1 VSWEEIMRAL
11 LKFALAAL
19 FLVAPALHAADE
31 QYYANTG
38 LTLDGIGKSYMGREI
53 AQVMGYQ
60 GASWLER
67 PARAR
72 EEGTDK
78 LIALLGLKPT
88 DVVADIGAGTGYFS
102 FRLAK
107 AVPQGKV
114 YAQDIQEEMLAV
126 IQRKKDTG
134 EGANVVPTL
143 GGIVDPR
150 LPANS
155 IDLILMVD
163 VYHEFSEPQA
173 MLRRMRDALKPTGR
187 LVLFEYRKED
197 PSIPIRPDHK
207 MSVAEARMEV
217 EAEGFTLTQVDER
230 LPRQHILVFT
240 KK

>member
-1 VSWEEIMRAL
+1 MRAL

-19 FLVAPALHAADE
+19 ILVAPALHAADE
-31 QYYANTG
+31 KYYANTG

-60 GASWLER
+60 GASWLDR
-67 PARAR
+67 PERAR

-126 IQRKKDTG
+126 IQGKKDKG
-134 EGANVVPTL
+134 EGANVVPIL

-163 VYHEFSEPQA
+163 VYHEFSFPREMGFA
-173 MLRRMRDALKPTGR
+173 MVKALKPGGR
-187 LVLFEYRKED
+187 IALVEYRAED
-197 PSIPIRPDHK
+197 DSVPIKDVHK
-207 MSVAEARMEV
+207 MSEAQARKEMAGIGLRWV
-217 EAEGFTLTQVDER
+217 STDSKTL
-230 LPRQHILVFT
+230 PWQHVLIFE
-240 KK
+240 KR

>member
-1 VSWEEIMRAL
+1 MRAL

-67 PARAR
+67 PERAR

-163 VYHEFSEPQA
+163 VYHEFSFPREMGFA
-173 MLRRMRDALKPTGR
+173 MVKALKPGGR
-187 LVLFEYRKED
+187 IALVEYRAED
-197 PSIPIRPDHK
+197 DSVPIKDVHK
-207 MSVAEARMEV
+207 MSEAQARKEMAGIGLRWV
-217 EAEGFTLTQVDER
+217 STDSKTL
-230 LPRQHILVFT
+230 PWQHVLIFE
-240 KK
+240 KR